1 MILTNLN
8 KNLILPKYFYYF
20 LFSIQ
25 TKIYSLSSGGG
36 SPTISYK
43 DLYNLDIYFPSLP
56 YQQQIVKI
64 LDEFTEL
71 EAELEARKIQYKFW
85 QQYLLNDKN

>member
-1 MILTNLN
+1 MVY
-8 KNLILPKYFYYF
+8 PRE
-20 LFSIQ
+20 
-25 TKIYSLSSGGG
+25 GGF
-36 SPTISYK
+36 PTISYK

-71 EAELEARKIQYKFW
+71 EARKKEFNY
-85 QQYLLNDKN
+85 